1 MDLEAKS
8 VVCLYLCSPISV
20 VSLTYVCFNF
30 EKSNPNDERKKVKV
44 HAPNSSLLYRKTSW
58 CTSLHVQ
65 YVFYSNDI
73 ELTKD
78 NHKIKLFIL
87 YYMYTKHNGYMIDFK
102 CVRRIFLNDLWIKHS
117 VKNLF
122 FNFYLCIFTIR
133 VLSLIYLNDKKLISP
148 ATL

>member
-1 MDLEAKS
+1 MF
-8 VVCLYLCSPISV
+8 
-20 VSLTYVCFNF
+20 VSTLKNRIQMMK
-30 EKSNPNDERKKVKV
+30 EKRLRFMHQIPVYCTGKLLG
-44 HAPNSSLLYRKTSW
+44 APHYM
-58 CTSLHVQ
+58 
-65 YVFYSNDI
+65 YSQWHWI
-73 ELTKD
+73 TKD

-133 VLSLIYLNDKKLISP
+133 VLSLIYLDDKKLISLLHCKKKTHIQYHFCWC
-148 ATL
+148 TLFILIS

>member
-1 MDLEAKS
+1 MHRFHHVAMGFGSKIS
-8 VVCLYLCSPISV
+8 CLP
-20 VSLTYVCFNF
+20 VSLFSYFSCVINIICFNF
-30 EKSNPNDERKKVKV
+30 EKSNPNDERKKLKIY
-44 HAPNSSLLYRKTSW
+44 APSSSLLYRKTFW

-102 CVRRIFLNDLWIKHS
+102 CVRRIFLNDH
-117 VKNLF
+117 
-122 FNFYLCIFTIR
+122 
-133 VLSLIYLNDKKLISP
+133 
-148 ATL
+148 